1 MKTKFDLITQHISN
15 RISEKYP
22 ELVRFSIK
30 ISEESLYFEHKEFG
44 FNRRLFVGLGITE
57 YPKSMIVQGGY
68 QCWLENIEVEELLH
82 NLSKQNKLHY
92 QELNPTIWFNNY
104 TVSNSD
110 EVWDSF
116 KKYWDIDLITNPDV
130 LDALCN
136 HYIEVIGKHFI
147 PFWQK
152 YSDLQ
157 YINDEII
164 DKVDNDEIHHYLSGM
179 TPFKKLII
187 MRFCK
192 NKEYEIYKGFLHQ
205 LVIKAVEED
214 SKTYLPYKNL
224 FDEMVQI
231 IESKY

>member
-1 MKTKFDLITQHISN
+1 MKTKFDLITKYISN
-15 RISEKYP
+15 RISEKHP

-68 QCWLENIEVEELLH
+68 QCWLEVIEVEEILH
-82 NLSKQNKLHY
+82 NLKVKHNLHY
-92 QELNPTIWFNNY
+92 QELNPTIKFNIY
-104 TVSNSD
+104 TSPKKD

-116 KKYWDIDLITNPDV
+116 KKYADIDLATNQEV
-130 LDALCN
+130 LDTLCN
-136 HYIEVIGKHFI
+136 HYIEIIGKNFI
-147 PFWQK
+147 PFWEK
-152 YSDLQ
+152 YSYLQ

-164 DKVDNDEIHHYLSGM
+164 DKVSEDELNNYLPGM
-179 TPFKKLII
+179 RSFKKLII
-187 MRFCK
+187 MRICK
-192 NKEYEIYKGFLHQ
+192 NKEYEIYKVFLNQ
-205 LVIKAVEED
+205 LISKAVKED